1 MNSNRKSYSWQRVNC
16 SYEKGLY
23 MRIERVESLDKRKC
37 KVFTD
42 EDFAFLLYNG
52 ELEKY
57 GVCEGAVL
65 EERTERELLDLLSRR
80 AHERALNL
88 LKVQDRTEGEMCRR
102 LFQDGYPDSIVQE
115 TIGFLQEYHFV
126 DDARYAA
133 NYLQVHGKRKSQ
145 AELKLYLQRKGIS
158 REIIREQLEET
169 EHDSGGH
176 IDFII
181 REAVALGAD
190 PIRAIKMGTLH
201 TAEYFGLKKRGAVAP
216 GYRAD
221 LTVLNNLR
229 DFQVL
234 RVYKDG
240 KLAAENGKVIF
251 EKAAETPEWE
261 AEIKKRVFHSFHC
274 RPIQSSDLALT
285 KKENQIRVID
295 LVSHELITKER
306 IENWTELP
314 GLAAGV
320 NPEKDVV
327 KLVAM
332 ERHEGNGHIGIGFLG
347 NYGLKKGAVA
357 TSVGHDSHNL
367 VIAGVTDED
376 IAAAGNRVVE
386 NEGGLAIAVDGKVV
400 LDLPLKIAG
409 LMSELP
415 VEEVDRRLEAMKSL
429 SQELGVHE
437 DVDAFMTLAF
447 VSLPVIPKL
456 RLNTYG
462 VIDAEKQQIVD
473 VFYSI

>member
-1 MNSNRKSYSWQRVNC
+1 MFGNPEVTTGGRALKFYSSVRMDVRRIESLKQGGEVIGNRVRIKVVKNKIAPPFREAEFDIMFGKGISREGDILDLAAKENIVEKSGAWYAYEGSKIGQGRENAKNFLAANPEICLEIENKVRVKYGLSEDTMMPEASKEAPTELPPVGVDPEERKIEQNPVTGHICVNSNRKSYSWQRVNC

-169 EHDSGGH
+169 EHDSGEA
-176 IDFII
+176 I
-181 REAVALGAD
+181 RVLLE
-190 PIRAIKMGTLH
+190 
-201 TAEYFGLKKRGAVAP
+201 KKH
-216 GYRAD
+216 YRAGE
-221 LTVLNNLR
+221 T
-229 DFQVL
+229 
-234 RVYKDG
+234 
-240 KLAAENGKVIF
+240 APEE
-251 EKAAETPEWE
+251 EKKIIAYLM
-261 AEIKKRVFHSFHC
+261 R
-274 RPIQSSDLALT
+274 R
-285 KKENQIRVID
+285 
-295 LVSHELITKER
+295 
-306 IENWTELP
+306 
-314 GLAAGV
+314 
-320 NPEKDVV
+320 
-327 KLVAM
+327 
-332 ERHEGNGHIGIGFLG
+332 GF
-347 NYGLKKGAVA
+347 
-357 TSVGHDSHNL
+357 SW
-367 VIAGVTDED
+367 ED
-376 IAAAGNRVVE
+376 I
-386 NEGGLAIAVDGKVV
+386 
-400 LDLPLKIAG
+400 
-409 LMSELP
+409 
-415 VEEVDRRLEAMKSL
+415 RREMKKPEDAL
-429 SQELGVHE
+429 S
-437 DVDAFMTLAF
+437 
-447 VSLPVIPKL
+447 
-456 RLNTYG
+456 
-462 VIDAEKQQIVD
+462 
-473 VFYSI
+473 

>member
-158 REIIREQLEET
+158 REIIREQLEEMEDRESLCT
-169 EHDSGGH
+169 IFFSADARPEFQQLLEKFRKEKREF
-176 IDFII
+176 IWFCPVNRII
-181 REAVALGAD
+181 RPEINAG
-190 PIRAIKMGTLH
+190 IRPYTRL
-201 TAEYFGLKKRGAVAP
+201 
-216 GYRAD
+216 
-221 LTVLNNLR
+221 
-229 DFQVL
+229 
-234 RVYKDG
+234 
-240 KLAAENGKVIF
+240 
-251 EKAAETPEWE
+251 
-261 AEIKKRVFHSFHC
+261 
-274 RPIQSSDLALT
+274 
-285 KKENQIRVID
+285 ID
-295 LVSHELITKER
+295 
-306 IENWTELP
+306 
-314 GLAAGV
+314 
-320 NPEKDVV
+320 
-327 KLVAM
+327 
-332 ERHEGNGHIGIGFLG
+332 
-347 NYGLKKGAVA
+347 
-357 TSVGHDSHNL
+357 
-367 VIAGVTDED
+367 
-376 IAAAGNRVVE
+376 VE
-386 NEGGLAIAVDGKVV
+386 EGG
-400 LDLPLKIAG
+400 
-409 LMSELP
+409 
-415 VEEVDRRLEAMKSL
+415 RL
-429 SQELGVHE
+429 
-437 DVDAFMTLAF
+437 
-447 VSLPVIPKL
+447 
-456 RLNTYG
+456 
-462 VIDAEKQQIVD
+462 
-473 VFYSI
+473 